1 MALSGSPCWSAFVRL
16 EWVLRPDV
24 CGSFWL
30 LFVFIFF
37 SFVLVCVFGLLEQFE
52 SCGVSLF
59 TDPEVEMVS
68 MVGALAR
75 VSRCVR
81 NWYP

>member
-1 MALSGSPCWSAFVRL
+1 MDYVFVL
-16 EWVLRPDV
+16 EWGRLSYRFADMV
-24 CGSFWL
+24 GFWL
-30 LFVFIFF
+30 LFVFMYF

-59 TDPEVEMVS
+59 TDPKVEMVF
-68 MVGALAR
+68 MVGTLAR